1 MDLLKIVFCFVFL
14 IKKKKMYQ
22 RLVSMGYY
30 YGACSRMAMA
40 MFKKELKSRSHWQ
53 YAGINT

>member
-1 MDLLKIVFCFVFL
+1 MDLLKIVFFFFFL
-14 IKKKKMYQ
+14 IYQ

>member
-1 MDLLKIVFCFVFL
+1 
-14 IKKKKMYQ
+14 MYQ

-40 MFKKELKSRSHWQ
+40 MFKKELKSRNHWQ